1 VKFRIRFADK
11 IVGLL
16 VIVAIGFLVFAVFML
31 GKRHRWLAKDQTYI
45 THFDSAS
52 GLSANMPVQY
62 RGFTIGNVKSF
73 DLTAEDKVEVSF
85 TIYDTYLDRVR
96 EGSLVELRVNPIG
109 IGGGQFLFYPGLLPN
124 PPEGNFI
131 PSVNSDEGREYLE
144 QGMAVISG
152 QDDSITVIISRVNT
166 LLQNIN
172 SVTLQLR
179 DAFRG
184 TDTKTTLGR
193 TVAELEKT
201 ARGASSLVG
210 NVDAGLKP
218 SLENAGQITDH
229 IERIAA
235 QAESV
240 IADLKTVTAELANP
254 DGTALRIL
262 DAGGPVYAN
271 LERSLNALSGTLESL
286 ELTAGTL
293 PAQMSRVEALI
304 LDMRTALAAAE
315 DVIIALRNNPLL
327 RRGIPD
333 RARSGTGGTG
343 PRDIDF

>member
-16 VIVAIGFLVFAVFML
+16 IIVAIGVLVFAVFMI
-31 GKRHRWLAKDQTYI
+31 GKRHRWFAKDQTYL

-52 GLSANMPVQY
+52 GLNANMPVQY

-96 EGSLVELRVNPIG
+96 EGSLVEMRSNPIG
-109 IGGGQFLFYPGLLPN
+109 IGGGQFLFHPGLLPN
-124 PPEGNFI
+124 PLEGNFI
-131 PSVNSDEGREYLE
+131 PNVNSEEGREYLE
-144 QGMAVISG
+144 QGLALVGG
-152 QDDSITVIISRVNT
+152 QEDTITVIISRVNT

-172 SVTLQLR
+172 GVVLQLR

-193 TVAELEKT
+193 TVSELEGT
-201 ARGASSLVG
+201 IRGASSLVG
-210 NVDAGLKP
+210 TVDAGLRP
-218 SLENAGQITDH
+218 SLENAEQITEH

-240 IADLKTVTAELANP
+240 VADLKTVTAELANP
-254 DGTALRIL
+254 DSLALKIL
-262 DAGGPVYAN
+262 DTDGPVYTN
-271 LERSLNALSGTLESL
+271 LEKSLNSISGTLESL
-286 ELTAGTL
+286 ELTAESL
-293 PAQMSRVEALI
+293 PAQMSQVEALV
-304 LDMRTALAAAE
+304 LNLRAVLESAE

-327 RRGIPD
+327 KNGIPD
-333 RARSGTGGTG
+333 RVQSGTGGTS
-343 PRDIDF
+343 PRDISF